1 MVISAEEY
9 FIKYFPK
16 LAEKHLHEPQIKAIN
31 RVIGGNNTLSIIPTG
46 GGKSWIYWVAG
57 LALKGITLVISPLI
71 ALIDEQAEKIRE
83 QGFDVM
89 VLHGG
94 NAGLKQLE
102 ILKNFCN
109 GKLNPNFIFVS
120 PERVATDGF
129 FEYCI
134 KTRKNDIHLIAIDE
148 IHCVSQWGF
157 SFRPFYK
164 RIPFFLDHVYSSKWP
179 IVLGLTATINPREI
193 GDICQDFHINKEN
206 VLKDNYLLRGEIEL
220 KTFKFNKEDEK
231 EDKLWELLNI
241 HKDDKI
247 LIYVYR
253 KYNKR
258 GAEDLSKK
266 ANARGFKVAF
276 FHGDMSPDERSD
288 IIDQFRSNKVNVV
301 CATNAFGMGI
311 DIPDIRVV
319 IHFMPPE
326 SIEQYYQEVGRS
338 ARDKKQ
344 SQAYLFITDK
354 NIAVKRKNFI
364 DSSFPSM
371 KEIEDEHKACTNNQI
386 ALKTIDYFDNEG
398 FQSAMPYLLD
408 EGIIAIV
415 SKSFETLENLMD
427 IKNDEIERL
436 FNSTKWHD
444 IITTMKNNNISPARV
459 NELIFS
465 AYVNDELKLKKPFQ
479 KRLIIDNRYETIP
492 QEIKDRIQYDI
503 DEKKEYKHQLF
514 NYLLALIDKCNNSR
528 ELHQEIGVYLGVSKE
543 YLNTIYTTDKEG
555 DKVRSKSEVI
565 IANLLYKNDIEYQYE
580 EPLVYEPSKKPIKP
594 DFTIM
599 RNGKK
604 YFWEHLGFIGDDA
617 YDASWTFK
625 LNIYEKFYKG
635 CLLRTYEGADIT
647 GSANDIIQKLKS
659 GSI

>member
-1 MVISAEEY
+1 MAISAEEY
-9 FIKYFPK
+9 FIKHFPH
-16 LAEKHLHEPQIKAIN
+16 LAEKPLHESQIKAIN
-31 RVIGGNNTLSIIPTG
+31 KVIDGNNTLSIIPTG
-46 GGKSWIYWVAG
+46 GGKSWIYWVSG
-57 LALKGITLVISPLI
+57 LALQGITLVISPLI

-94 NAGLKQLE
+94 NTGLKQLE

-109 GKLNPNFIFVS
+109 RRANPSFIFVS
-120 PERVATDGF
+120 PERIATDGF

-134 KTRKNDIHLIAIDE
+134 KTRKEDIHLITIDE

-164 RIPFFLDHVYSSKWP
+164 RIPFFLDHIYSSKWP
-179 IVLGLTATINPREI
+179 IILGLTATTNPREI
-193 GDICQDFHINKEN
+193 RDICQDFHISKEN
-206 VLKDNYLLRGEIEL
+206 VLKDNYRLRGEIEL
-220 KTFKFNKEDEK
+220 KTFKFVKEDEK

-258 GAEDLSKK
+258 GAEDLSQK
-266 ANARGFKVAF
+266 ASARGFRAAF

-288 IIDQFRSNKVNVV
+288 IIEQFRSNKVNVIF
-301 CATNAFGMGI
+301 ATNAFGMGI

-354 NIAVKRKNFI
+354 NVTIKRKNFI
-364 DSSFPSM
+364 DSSFPSI

-398 FQSAMPYLLD
+398 FQSVMPYLLD
-408 EGIIAIV
+408 EGIISIV
-415 SKSFETLENLMD
+415 SKSFTTIENLKD
-427 IKNDEIERL
+427 IKNNEIERL

-444 IITTMKNNNISPARV
+444 IITTLKNNNISPAIL
-459 NELIFS
+459 NELVFS
-465 AYVNDELKLKKPFQ
+465 AFVNDEIKLTKPFQ
-479 KRLIIDNRYETIP
+479 KCLVINNRCETIP
-492 QEIKDRIQYDI
+492 QDIKDRIQHDI
-503 DEKKEYKHQLF
+503 DKKREYKHQLF
-514 NYLLALIDKCNNSR
+514 NYLLALIDKCGSSK
-528 ELHQEIGVYLGVSKE
+528 ELHQEIGVYLGVPKE
-543 YLNTIYTTDKEG
+543 YLDTIYTTDKG
-555 DKVRSKSEVI
+555 DDKVRSKSEVI

-580 EPLVYEPSKKPIKP
+580 RPLVYEPSKNPIKP
-594 DFTIM
+594 DFTITH
-599 RNGKK
+599 NGKK
-604 YFWEHLGFIGDDA
+604 YFWEHLGFIGDAA

-625 LNIYEKFYKG
+625 LDIYETLYKG
-635 CLLRTYEGADIT
+635 RLLRTYEGADIT
-647 GSANDIIQKLKS
+647 GSTNDIIQKLKD
-659 GSI
+659 GLI